1 MKPACMDPAEY
12 ALWSRANAALKFRE
26 TPCHD
31 CPMSFALEMRAEGR
45 CDGEPA
51 ETGRPRL
58 FDPATE
64 ARRAQWRAKEDR
76 RRAQWRVAQRRRTV
90 VRRDAA

>member
-1 MKPACMDPAEY
+1 MKRACMDPTEY

-51 ETGRPRL
+51 ATGRPRQ
-58 FDPATE
+58 FDPDTE
-64 ARRAQWRAKEDR
+64 PRRAQWRA
-76 RRAQWRVAQRRRTV
+76 AQRRRTIA
-90 VRRDAA
+90 RRVAA

>member
-1 MKPACMDPAEY
+1 MKPARMDPAEY
-12 ALWSRANAALKFRE
+12 ALWGRANDAISRHPAGS
-26 TPCHD
+26 PCHD

-58 FDPATE
+58 FDPDTE
-64 ARRAQWRAKEDR
+64 PRRAQWRA
-76 RRAQWRVAQRRRTV
+76 AQRRRTIA
-90 VRRDAA
+90 RRVAA